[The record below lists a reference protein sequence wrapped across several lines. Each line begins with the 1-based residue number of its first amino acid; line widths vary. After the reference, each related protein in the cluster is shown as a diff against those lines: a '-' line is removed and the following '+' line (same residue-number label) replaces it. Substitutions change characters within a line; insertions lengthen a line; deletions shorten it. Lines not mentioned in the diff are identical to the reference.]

1 MADRKELQAKAEGI
15 FREVL
20 DAPDLK
26 LADELSAKDLE
37 NWDSLNHITL
47 VISIEESF
55 EVKFSTREVMGWKN
69 VGEMLDTLVSKVT

>member
-20 DAPDLK
+20 DAPDL
-26 LADELSAKDLE
+26 ELTDGLTAKDLE

-47 VISIEESF
+47 VMSIEESF
-55 EVKFSTREVMGWKN
+55 DVRFTTREVMGWQN
-69 VGEMLDTLVSKVT
+69 VGEMLDTLVSKVS